1 MWEIITSVYESSIF
15 VYGLTLLIIYAILAI
30 FSFLA
35 IASYV
40 KKNKYFD
47 YEAIVSSPLTPG
59 ISIIAPAFNEGLTII
74 ANVKSLLTLNYP
86 VFEVIIVN
94 DGSTDTTLQL
104 MIDEFNLKIV
114 EFAYNPKIKTQ
125 PVKCIYKSSQTQ
137 FLKLTVIDK
146 ENGKSKADA
155 SNAGV
160 NVAGYAY
167 FLCTDVD
174 CILDKDTLLKLV
186 EPIMKADDGRVI
198 ATGATLRIANS
209 CDFDGT
215 LITRMRPP
223 KSLIPRFQEIEYI
236 RSFVLGKVGWGY
248 INCVSNV
255 SGGLGLFDKDIAI
268 KAGGYDFLSFGE
280 DMDLITRMCRY
291 SVDNKI
297 KYIIAYVPITLC
309 WTEGPSSLKTL
320 MRQRTR
326 WARGLAQIISAHF
339 SLIFNAK
346 YGKMGLI
353 AFPYIFFFELLA
365 PIIEFLGILYFIFLI
380 FFGFINWEFALL
392 LLIFVYSYAVM
403 ISTIAILW
411 DQITFRYYKT
421 WSEVV
426 LLCLT
431 SFLEFFFFHPFIVF
445 FSIRGYYFFIT
456 GKKHVWG
463 NMERRGFNTTNLQ
476 TVKKP

>member
-1 MWEIITSVYESSIF
+1 MWEFITSFYESTIF
-15 VYGLTLLIIYAILAI
+15 VYGLMLLIIYAILAI
-30 FSFLA
+30 LSFIA

-47 YEAIVSSPLTPG
+47 YDAIVSSPLTPG
-59 ISIIAPAFNEGLTII
+59 ISVIAPAFNEGLTII
-74 ANVKSLLTLNYP
+74 SNVKSLLTLNYP
-86 VFEVIIVN
+86 VFEVIIIN
-94 DGSTDTTLQL
+94 DGSTDETLQL
-104 MIDEFNLKIV
+104 MIAEFSLIVV

-125 PVKCIYKSSQTQ
+125 PVKCIYKSTQ
-137 FLKLTVIDK
+137 AAFSKLIVIDK
-146 ENGKSKADA
+146 VNGKSKADA

-160 NVAGYAY
+160 NVAAYNY

-186 EPIMKADDGRVI
+186 EPIMKHNKGRVI

-236 RSFVLGKVGWGY
+236 RSFVMGKVGWGY

-297 KYIIAYVPITLC
+297 KYAICYVPITLC
-309 WTEGPSSLKTL
+309 WTEGPSTLKTL

-326 WARGLAQIISAHF
+326 WARGLAQIVSSHF
-339 SLIFNAK
+339 SLLFNPR
-346 YGKMGLI
+346 YGKIGMI

-365 PIIEFLGILYFIFLI
+365 PVIEFLGILYFIFLI
-380 FFGFINWEFALL
+380 YFGLINWHFALL
-392 LLIFVYSYAVM
+392 LLVFVYSYAVM
-403 ISTIAILW
+403 ISTLAILW
-411 DQITFRYYKT
+411 DQFTFRYYKT
-421 WSEVV
+421 WGEV
-426 LLCLT
+426 LRLCLT
-431 SFLEFFFFHPFIVF
+431 TFLEFFLFHPFIVI
-445 FSIRGYYFFIT
+445 FSIRGYLFFLSR
-456 GKKHVWG
+456 KKHSWG
-463 NMERRGFNTTNLQ
+463 NMERRGFNNTTLS
-476 TVKKP
+476 TAK

>member
-1 MWEIITSVYESSIF
+1 MWEFITSFYESTIF

-30 FSFLA
+30 LSFIA

-47 YEAIVSSPLTPG
+47 YDAIVSSPLTPG
-59 ISIIAPAFNEGLTII
+59 ISVIAPAFNEGLTII
-74 ANVKSLLTLNYP
+74 SNVKSLLTLNYP

-94 DGSTDTTLQL
+94 DGSTDETLQL
-104 MIDEFNLKIV
+104 MIDEFSLIIV

-125 PVKCIYKSSQTQ
+125 PVKCIYKSTQ
-137 FLKLTVIDK
+137 AAFSKLIVIDK
-146 ENGKSKADA
+146 VNGKSKADA

-160 NVAGYAY
+160 NLAAYNY

-186 EPIMKADDGRVI
+186 EPIMKQNKGRVI

-223 KSLIPRFQEIEYI
+223 KNLIPRFQEIEYI
-236 RSFVLGKVGWGY
+236 RSFVMGKVGWGY

-255 SGGLGLFDKDIAI
+255 SGGLGLFDLDIAI

-297 KYIIAYVPITLC
+297 KYAICYVPITLC
-309 WTEGPSSLKTL
+309 WTEGPSTLKTL

-326 WARGLAQIISAHF
+326 WARGLAQIVSSHF
-339 SLIFNAK
+339 SLLFNPR
-346 YGKMGLI
+346 YGKMGMI

-365 PIIEFLGILYFIFLI
+365 PVIEFLGILYFIFLI
-380 FFGFINWEFALL
+380 FFGLINWKFALL
-392 LLIFVYSYAVM
+392 LLVFVYSYAVM
-403 ISTIAILW
+403 ISTLAILW
-411 DQITFRYYKT
+411 DQFTFRYYKT
-421 WSEVV
+421 WGEV
-426 LLCLT
+426 LRLCLT
-431 SFLEFFFFHPFIVF
+431 TFLEFFLFHPFIVI
-445 FSIRGYYFFIT
+445 FSIRGYLFFLSR
-456 GKKHVWG
+456 KKHSWG
-463 NMERRGFNTTNLQ
+463 NMERRGFNNTTLS
-476 TVKKP
+476 TAK

>member
-1 MWEIITSVYESSIF
+1 MWELVAEFYENVIF
-15 VYGLTLLIIYAILAI
+15 CYGAILLLVYGILASL
-30 FSFLA
+30 SFAA
-35 IASYV
+35 IINYV

-47 YEAIVSSPLTPG
+47 YDALLNSPLTPG
-59 ISIIAPAFNEGLTII
+59 ISVIAPAFNEGLTII
-74 ANVKSLLTLNYP
+74 ANIKSLLTLNYP

-94 DGSTDTTLQL
+94 DGSTDNTLEL
-104 MIDEFNLKIV
+104 MILEFDLIV
-114 EFAYNPKIKTQ
+114 VDFAYNPKIKTQ
-125 PVKCIYKSSQTQ
+125 PVKCIYKSKSAA
-137 FLKLTVIDK
+137 FAKLMIIDK
-146 ENGKSKADA
+146 LNGKSKADA

-160 NVAGYAY
+160 NVAAYNY

-174 CILDKDTLLKLV
+174 CILDKNTLLKLM
-186 EPIMKADDGRVI
+186 EPIMKQTGGRVI

-236 RSFVLGKVGWGY
+236 RSFVMGKVGWGH

-255 SGGLGLFDKDIAI
+255 SGGLGLFDKEIAI

-280 DMDLITRMCRY
+280 DMDLIIRMCRY

-309 WTEGPSSLKTL
+309 WTEGPGSLKTL

-326 WARGLAQIISAHF
+326 WARGLAQIVTSHF
-339 SLIFNAK
+339 TLLFNPR
-346 YGKMGLI
+346 YGKLGTI

-365 PIIEFLGILYFIFLI
+365 PVIEFTGILYFLSLI
-380 FFGFINWEFALL
+380 LFGLVNWQFALL

-411 DQITFRYYKT
+411 DQLTFAYYKT
-421 WSEVV
+421 WGEVF
-426 LLCLT
+426 LLGIT
-431 SFLEFFFFHPFIVF
+431 AFLEFFLFHPFIVF
-445 FSIRGYYFFIT
+445 FSIRGYFFFLT

-463 NMERRGFNTTNLQ
+463 NMERRGFNNTTLFTN
-476 TVKKP
+476 K